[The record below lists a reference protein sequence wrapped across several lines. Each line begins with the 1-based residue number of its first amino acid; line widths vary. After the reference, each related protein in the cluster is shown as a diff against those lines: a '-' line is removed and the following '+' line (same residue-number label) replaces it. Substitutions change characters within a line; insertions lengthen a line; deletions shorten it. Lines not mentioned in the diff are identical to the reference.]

1 MARAMFD
8 YTIDVLQRVSFNY
21 ELFHKELQKAIER
34 LLPHEIK
41 ELRIWL
47 RKFTH
52 DKPELY
58 PCLRLI
64 Q

>member
-8 YTIDVLQRVSFNY
+8 YTIDVLQRVSLNL
-21 ELFHKELQKAIER
+21 ELFSKELKKAVER
-34 LLPHEIK
+34 LLPHEVK

-47 RKFTH
+47 KKFTL

-58 PCLRLI
+58 PCFQI
-64 Q
+64 IE